1 MNTTLCKGIVVFILL
16 SSLLQTSLL
25 AEFTDS
31 TAISSND
38 LSENILTQDILSE
51 LTPAASLYVK
61 ETYMVPMRDGIHL
74 ATDVYLPS
82 RDTAPHGCI
91 LVRTPYNK
99 DNTNLGAWA
108 DAGWPSIVQDMRGR
122 YASEGI
128 DTVFRN
134 AHTDGPDTL
143 QWIAEQE
150 WCNGK
155 IATYGGSALG
165 INQYYMAGA
174 NPAFLACQYIQVAT
188 PNLYTHAMFQGGQF
202 RKYLVE
208 EWLRGQQSLFVLPD
222 LLAHENYSLD
232 YWTNTS
238 LEDNW
243 QEVNVPAMHV
253 GGWYDC
259 FAQGTVDGFMGYQY
273 LGGRGARGQ
282 SKLIMGPWTHGGGT
296 HQGELVY
303 PSNAEPSFLWQMFVD
318 MISRYTMDEMNGFE
332 DYPAVSYYVMSD
344 VDTMDAPGNEWRFA
358 DAWPLPYTEVAWYL
372 HEQGD
377 LTQTSPL
384 AGDSLTYIYDPSNP
398 VPTLGGQNLGLKRGP
413 YDQRPV
419 EQRDDVFL
427 FTSPVLEEPYEATGP
442 IKARLY
448 VSSDCPDTDFTVKL
462 TDVYPDGRS
471 MLITDGILRMRNRNG
486 QDHWEFMTPGE
497 IYEIEVDLWSS
508 SYVWNT
514 GHQLRVAISS
524 SNYPRFLNN
533 PNTAD
538 AIYQNTTFTI
548 AHNTLHFDPEHPSC
562 LLLPEIEQASSTPPT
577 TPTPE
582 GPTTGRF
589 WKEYTYTTQA
599 VDPEGD
605 PVYILFDWDDG
616 THTGWMGPY
625 ESGELV
631 SFSHAWTQGTYN
643 LRVKAKDIHGAQS
656 EWSEPLPISITK
668 SRHVYHGILQE
679 LLERLMNR
687 HPILDA
693 LKFNQ

>member
-1 MNTTLCKGIVVFILL
+1 MNNMIWKGTLIFIML
-16 SSLLQTSLL
+16 SLLIQASLPAEPTDETS
-25 AEFTDS
+25 F
-31 TAISSND
+31 ISKD
-38 LSENILTQDILSE
+38 LCENIVIQQLSFE
-51 LTPAASLYVK
+51 PIPSASLYIK

-82 RDTAPHGCI
+82 EDSSPHGCI

-99 DNTNLGAWA
+99 DNTALGAWA

-188 PNLYTHAMFQGGQF
+188 PNLYKHAMFQGGQF
-202 RKYLVE
+202 RKYMVE

-222 LLAHENYSLD
+222 LLAHENYTLD

-259 FAQGTVDGFMGYQY
+259 FAQGIVDGFIGYHY

-303 PSNAEPSFLWQMFVD
+303 PPNAEPSFLWQMFVD
-318 MISRYTMDEMNGFE
+318 MISRYTMEEMNGFE

-344 VDTMDAPGNEWRFA
+344 VDTMDGPGNEWRFA
-358 DAWPLPYTEVAWYL
+358 DAWPIPYTETAWYL
-372 HEQGD
+372 HENGD
-377 LTQTSPL
+377 LTTTSPIT
-384 AGDSLTYIYDPSNP
+384 GDSLMYSYDPSNP

-419 EQRDDVFL
+419 EQREDVLL

-471 MLITDGILRMRNRNG
+471 MLITDGILRVRNRNG
-486 QDHWEFMTPGE
+486 QDHWELMTPGE
-497 IYEIEVDLWSS
+497 IYEIEVDLWST

-533 PNTAD
+533 PNTPD
-538 AIYQNTTFTI
+538 AIYQNTTVTI
-548 AHNTLHFDPEHPSC
+548 AHNTLYLDPEHRSC
-562 LLLPEIEQASSTPPT
+562 LLLPKIEQESSAPPSTPI
-577 TPTPE
+577 PE

-589 WKEYTYTTQA
+589 WREYTYTTQA

-605 PVYILFDWDDG
+605 PVYVLFDWGDG
-616 THTGWMGPY
+616 TYTGWMGPY
-625 ESGELV
+625 ESGELI
-631 SFSHAWTQGTYN
+631 SLPHAWTQGTYN
-643 LRVKAKDIHGAQS
+643 LMVKAKDIHGAQS
-656 EWSEPLPISITK
+656 EWSDPLSISIAK
-668 SRHVYHGILQE
+668 SRHASHSVLQKF
-679 LLERLMNR
+679 LERLVNR
-687 HPILDA
+687 YPILHA
-693 LKFNQ
+693 LVFNQ